1 MTTQTNMIPFSLVE
15 KYSSYNS
22 DFCEFLVMEFDA
34 DTAKRVV
41 SDYALGSIDGKTIC
55 WNITPDGKVLGGQV
69 IAFDTNGRVKNPWLE
84 SMMPT
89 HSYEDIS
96 LMGWYVRET
105 GFNNDVTSI
114 SDFLSPDLGTGDLAY
129 RFVETPS
136 LFGLHLIKTYPNRPI
151 AVTETHRAALIGYAL
166 QPSMNWLATGCNVMD
181 MDINILRPLKGKSM
195 VVFPTNHDYYDWQKL
210 ARQVDWCN
218 LVISDMME
226 STSTD
231 WVQDVGDYL
240 LADYRANSCDM
251 SAPTTA
257 TEQVIE
263 VQVSPSQRALNDMI
277 ERNPSIGLLVSKLS
291 LEVVA

>member
-1 MTTQTNMIPFSLVE
+1 MTTQTNTIPFSLVH
-15 KYSSYNS
+15 KYASYNS
-22 DFCEFLVMEFDA
+22 NFVEFLVMEFGGDV
-34 DTAKRVV
+34 AKRVV
-41 SDYALGSIDGKTIC
+41 SDYALGAIDYKTIL
-55 WNITPDGKVLGGQV
+55 WNIGTDGKVLGGQV

-166 QPSMNWLATGCNVMD
+166 QPSMNWLATGCNVRD
-181 MDINILRPLKGKSM
+181 MDVNILRPLKGQSL
-195 VVFPTNHDYYDWQKL
+195 VVFPSNHSFYDWSKL
-210 ARQVDWCN
+210 ARHVDWCN

-226 STSTD
+226 T
-231 WVQDVGDYL
+231 L
-240 LADYRANSCDM
+240 LLTGFR
-251 SAPTTA
+251 
-257 TEQVIE
+257 I
-263 VQVSPSQRALNDMI
+263 
-277 ERNPSIGLLVSKLS
+277 
-291 LEVVA
+291 